1 MKAISGKRFCRLLE
15 KNGWE
20 LKHIK
25 GSHHIFLR
33 SSEFGLSGFRNYV
46 QKGVND
52 KSTQLITS
60 RSLNVLKTS
69 TNG

>member
-1 MKAISGKRFCRLLE
+1 IL
-15 KNGWE
+15 
-20 LKHIK
+20 
-25 GSHHIFLR
+25 LR
-33 SSEFGLSGFRNYV
+33 SSELGLSGFRNYV